1 MNEIIKAGKDQVV
14 MTKYGFDFD
23 LGHLCLVTF
32 NIPDIGLL
40 VFAYIGSKIFI

>member
-23 LGHLCLVTF
+23 LGHSNKSFKDTGKVATLFRFPHL
-32 NIPDIGLL
+32 
-40 VFAYIGSKIFI
+40 SH